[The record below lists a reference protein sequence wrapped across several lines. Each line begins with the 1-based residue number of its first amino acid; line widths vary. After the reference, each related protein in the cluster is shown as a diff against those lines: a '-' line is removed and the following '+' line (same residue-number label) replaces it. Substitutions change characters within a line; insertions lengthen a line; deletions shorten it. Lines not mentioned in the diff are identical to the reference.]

1 MALINI
7 NIDIG
12 KGEFVSVSGPAGSG
26 KSSLF
31 NILGLLDKPD
41 SGEIYFMGK
50 ECAGLSLNQL
60 EKLRK
65 GNIGY
70 IFKNSGLVD
79 ELTIFSNIELPLLYL
94 NVSRKKRKEMVNELL
109 SEYKLEH
116 KRNSYPD
123 ELTKFQQQMVS
134 IARAIVFKP
143 GLLLADEPAGSLNSL
158 EGGEILETLSLI
170 NQDGTSVL
178 FFTNSM
184 QEAQRAG
191 RVIQLFDGHT
201 IS

>member
-1 MALINI
+1 
-7 NIDIG
+7 
-12 KGEFVSVSGPAGSG
+12 
-26 KSSLF
+26 
-31 NILGLLDKPD
+31 
-41 SGEIYFMGK
+41 
-50 ECAGLSLNQL
+50 
-60 EKLRK
+60 
-65 GNIGY
+65 
-70 IFKNSGLVD
+70 
-79 ELTIFSNIELPLLYL
+79 
-94 NVSRKKRKEMVNELL
+94 MVNELL
-109 SEYKLEH
+109 SEYNLEH

-158 EGGEILETLSLI
+158 EGGEILETLSSI
-170 NQDGTSVL
+170 NQGGTSVL